1 MITRLVGDLHVSAK
15 DAEVVRHIN
24 RKLAKSARTF
34 TRRDERHKLIRACI
48 EQHHKNQELVAYW
61 RL

>member
-1 MITRLVGDLHVSAK
+1 MIVRLVGDLHVLAK

-24 RKLAKSARTF
+24 RKLAKTARTF
-34 TRRDERHKLIRACI
+34 TRRKERHELIRACI
-48 EQHHKNQELVAYW
+48 EQHHKNRDLVTYW